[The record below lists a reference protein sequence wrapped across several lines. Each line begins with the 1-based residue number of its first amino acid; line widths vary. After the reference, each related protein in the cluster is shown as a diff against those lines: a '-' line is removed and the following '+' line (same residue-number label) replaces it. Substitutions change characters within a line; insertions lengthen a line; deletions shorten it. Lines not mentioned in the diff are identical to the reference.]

1 MACTSA
7 CKTKTCQSYAECL
20 RNKGVAVTGLEST
33 SSSFTREAQKSWN
46 SELDLY
52 ESAVKQG
59 IQPES
64 TNRKDVEAAIE
75 ASQIL
80 ESPFRADSPPSVEAA
95 D

>member
-1 MACTSA
+1 MACASS
-7 CKTKTCQSYAECL
+7 CKKQNHRSYGECL
-20 RNKGVAVTGLEST
+20 RDKGLAVTGLEST
-33 SSSFTREAQKSWN
+33 NSSFTREAQKSFN
-46 SELDLY
+46 SEVDLY
-52 ESAVKQG
+52 ESAVRQG

-80 ESPFRADSPPSVEAA
+80 ESPFRADSPPTIESA

>member
-1 MACTSA
+1 MACAST
-7 CKTKTCQSYAECL
+7 CKKQNHPSYGACL
-20 RNKGVAVTGLEST
+20 RDKGLAVTGLEST
-33 SSSFTREAQKSWN
+33 NSSFTREAQKSWD
-46 SELDLY
+46 SELNLY

-80 ESPFRADSPPSVEAA
+80 ESPFRADSPPSIEAG
-95 D
+95 